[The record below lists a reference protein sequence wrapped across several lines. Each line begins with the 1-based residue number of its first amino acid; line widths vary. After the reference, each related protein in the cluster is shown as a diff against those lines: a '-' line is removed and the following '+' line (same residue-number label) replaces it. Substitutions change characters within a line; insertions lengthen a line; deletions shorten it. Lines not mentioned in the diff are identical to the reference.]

1 MFDDDEVLRGVA
13 LADALAS
20 VRASDVNDLDLLE
33 LVERWEALH
42 SWVVA
47 EQARVMVE
55 LIDRSTGVDGGDPA
69 LELGA
74 VLGVSPTAGSLRL
87 GFAHG
92 LSRLPRTGML
102 LRDGV
107 IDHTRARALVGAVS
121 HLPAEVAAQVE
132 AEALEGL
139 GPHTR
144 LGEVPTARRL
154 RRRAEEVAARLAP
167 EVEARRREHNRRERS
182 ATMSVPEAGRGVL
195 TLDGP
200 VDRVAECMSAIG
212 QRAEQA
218 RREGAAGSIEALRFD
233 AAVQLLTSSPDGR
246 APAGRPLLQLVVPF
260 TSLFGFDDAPGH
272 AVALGPLPASAGEP
286 LVLPADVLREL
297 AATCEELERVL
308 TDPVTGLALEAER
321 RRYPFGPRGKAQLRL
336 RDGGCRAPGCDTPP
350 GACDADHVPPWPAG
364 QSVPS
369 HGALECR
376 RHHNGSTHLG
386 FTVTLD
392 GATGI
397 VTWTTPL
404 GGVYTTRPREL
415 PRPGPPVDPD
425 EQLWRRVSWRDYDD
439 PDEWIDETDVLPD
452 TG

>member
-1 MFDDDEVLRGVA
+1 MFDGHEVLRSVA

-20 VRASDVNDLDLLE
+20 VRPSDVNDLDLLE

-55 LIDRSTGVDGGDPA
+55 LIDRSTGLDGGDPA

-87 GFAHG
+87 GFAYG
-92 LSRLPRTGML
+92 LSRLPRTAML

-107 IDHTRARALVGAVS
+107 IDHTRAKALVGALG
-121 HLPAEVAAQVE
+121 HLEAAVAAQVE
-132 AEALEGL
+132 AEVLEGL

-144 LGEVPTARRL
+144 LAEVPTARRL

-167 EVEARRREHNRRERS
+167 EVEARRREHNRRERAAS
-182 ATMSVPEAGRGVL
+182 MSVPEAGRGVL

-200 VDRVAECMSAIG
+200 VDKVAECMSAIG

-218 RREGAAGSIEALRFD
+218 RREGAAGPIEALRFD
-233 AAVQLLTSSPDGR
+233 AAVELLTSSPDGR

-260 TSLFGFDDAPGH
+260 SSLFGFDDAPGH
-272 AVALGPLPASAGEP
+272 AVALGPLPASAGQP
-286 LVLPADVLREL
+286 LVLPAEVLREL
-297 AATCEELERVL
+297 AASCEELERVL

-336 RDGGCRAPGCDTPP
+336 RDGGCRAPGCDTPA
-350 GACDADHVPPWPAG
+350 GACDADHIPPWPAG
-364 QSVPS
+364 ESVPS

-386 FTVTLD
+386 FSVTLD
-392 GATGI
+392 GATGV

-415 PRPGPPVDPD
+415 PRPGPPVDPG

-439 PDEWIDETDVLPD
+439 PDGWIDEADVLPD